1 MQQAPESPLSQRQKV
16 FYKGFN
22 SNDFAKFRTTYESIN
37 PDRPI
42 ESANIK
48 FEETDPRFRK
58 FLERAN
64 KSTQSFVNEML
75 PHLGLFL
82 HGPFPLPGNRVTT
95 SA

>member
-1 MQQAPESPLSQRQKV
+1 MQKAPESPLSQRQKV

-58 FLERAN
+58 FLEGAN

-75 PHLGLFL
+75 PHLGLF
-82 HGPFPLPGNRVTT
+82 FARSF
-95 SA
+95 SASG